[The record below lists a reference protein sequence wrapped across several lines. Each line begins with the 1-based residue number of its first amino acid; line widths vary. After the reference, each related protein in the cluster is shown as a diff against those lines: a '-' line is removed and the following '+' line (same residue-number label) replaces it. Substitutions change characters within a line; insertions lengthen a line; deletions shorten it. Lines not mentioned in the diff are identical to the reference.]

1 MQKAY
6 PPSWF
11 EERMASLKAM
21 WNGLH
26 PPQVSTQL
34 VLEF

>member
-11 EERMASLKAM
+11 DGRMASLKAM
-21 WNGLH
+21 WDGLH
-26 PPQVSTQL
+26 PPQVSFQL
-34 VLEF
+34 TLDF